1 MEKLLLMKKICQNK
15 KHVDTLLLNISCVK
29 LATVQNTKT
38 TEKIPFDLTIAFRRD
53 PKDIQMVT
61 WKIWQFIFF
70 PKSSC
75 SVLASSTSVFKS

>member
-15 KHVDTLLLNISCVK
+15 KHVDTLLLHISCVK

-53 PKDIQMVT
+53 PKDDSDGHMKNLTIHFLS
-61 WKIWQFIFF
+61 K
-70 PKSSC
+70 
-75 SVLASSTSVFKS
+75 VFV